1 MTDTSNKPATSFWV
15 IGIIALIWN
24 LMGVIAYLGQAFM
37 TDEMKAALPAEQQPL
52 YENIPIWVTA
62 AFALAVW
69 GGFFACVLLL
79 MRKKLAKMLFL
90 ISLIGILVQM
100 VYNFFISEAMDIYG
114 PGGMIMPLMV
124 VIIGF
129 FLFWYSK
136 KCIDDG
142 LLS

>member
-37 TDEMKAALPAEQQPL
+37 TDEMKAALPAEQQPH